1 MPFSL
6 ATALV
11 ILALAPSWLRFP
23 SVWAA
28 SREHGFAVAGLCLW
42 LVWQRRDAMRA
53 RSAPVPVA
61 MAAVAVASIVWWVAI
76 EAGIEVGHL
85 LLTPLILLLWLTATA
100 GAAAAW
106 AAAPIVLTFMLA
118 IPVWESL
125 VPLLQSM
132 TVAANQAVLGV
143 LGIDAQIKETYI
155 ILKSGVLEVADSCSG
170 LNFLLVGTTVATAYA
185 WIFAS
190 SQRNRFR
197 ILITGIV
204 LALLANWV
212 RVLGLVL
219 VADATNMKSPL
230 MTDHEVF
237 GWSIFVV
244 ALAVFFVVARRLE
257 DSAETAPD
265 VHPARL
271 SDSEGTSHPRYAA
284 ATALA
289 LLGPVSLAILAAIPA
304 VRPTTLPNAGL
315 VLGPQWREVRDTTAR
330 RAPAQFR
337 GATLSSRAFSNGVTT
352 VRLDRY
358 QYASEKPD
366 AELISSE
373 NHVAPDSAI
382 LGTRQV
388 GPLDQSFRLVRE
400 TAIRDAGNVVLIW
413 SWYRI
418 GDHETSSS
426 IRGKLF
432 RFLAALERRT
442 DAEAVLLSA
451 PCNGTN
457 CDATYASMYLLVTG
471 RELPRPSDQPSK
483 TQ

>member
-1 MPFSL
+1 
-6 ATALV
+6 
-11 ILALAPSWLRFP
+11 
-23 SVWAA
+23 
-28 SREHGFAVAGLCLW
+28 
-42 LVWQRRDAMRA
+42 
-53 RSAPVPVA
+53 
-61 MAAVAVASIVWWVAI
+61 MAAVAVASIVWWVSI

-100 GAAAAW
+100 GAAAAG

-118 IPVWESL
+118 IPVWESM

-143 LGIDAQIKETYI
+143 LGIDAQIEETFI

-170 LNFLLVGTTVATAYA
+170 LNFLLVGTTVAAAYA
-185 WIFAS
+185 WVFAS
-190 SQRNRFR
+190 SQKNRVR

-237 GWSIFVV
+237 GWSIFVA
-244 ALAVFFVVARRLE
+244 ALAVFFVVARRFE
-257 DSAETAPD
+257 DAAETAAPD
-265 VHPARL
+265 VPPAHL
-271 SDSEGTSHPRYAA
+271 SDSEATSHPRYAA

-289 LLGPVSLAILAAIPA
+289 MLGPVSLGILAAIPA
-304 VRPTTLPNAGL
+304 VRPTILPNAGL
-315 VLGPQWREVRDTTAR
+315 VLGPQWREVRDSAALR
-330 RAPAQFR
+330 PPAAFR
-337 GATLSSRAFSNGVTT
+337 GATLASRAFSNGVTT

-358 QYASEKPD
+358 QYASETSD

-382 LGTRQV
+382 VGTRKV

-400 TAIRDAGNVVLIW
+400 TAFRHGGNVVLVW

-418 GDHETSSS
+418 GDHETSSP

-432 RFLAALERRT
+432 RFWAALERRT

-451 PCNGTN
+451 PCAGTN
-457 CDATYASMYLLVTG
+457 CDATYAALYMLVTG
-471 RELPRPSDQPSK
+471 RELPRQSDQPSPNR
-483 TQ
+483 